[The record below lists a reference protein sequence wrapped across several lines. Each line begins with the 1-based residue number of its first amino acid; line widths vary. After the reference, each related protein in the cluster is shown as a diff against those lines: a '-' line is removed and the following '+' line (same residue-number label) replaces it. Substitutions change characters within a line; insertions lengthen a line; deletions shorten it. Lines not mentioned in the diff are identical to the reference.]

1 MYKIR
6 RGIFETNSS
15 SMDKYDDYDDYKTKG
30 RAKLS
35 MSAVIEFEADNRG
48 LEVLKFLRDAADEKD
63 VLDDVLGESFYS
75 ILDDTP
81 IDYSIDDTTMYFT
94 YIVGG
99 DYSDRYDEVED
110 IDDEHV
116 PAKSEEFPNKE
127 QIKNAIISQIE
138 GLVLLNDK
146 FIEFVTDKE
155 YWTHINELYDN
166 DQLDEFPGLKVI
178 NIYGQEDYDIL
189 SIDY

>member
-6 RGIFETNSS
+6 RGCFETNSS
-15 SMDKYDDYDDYKTKG
+15 SMDKYDDYDDNTKG

-48 LEVLKFLRDAADEKD
+48 LEVLKFLRDVADESD
-63 VLDDVLGESFYS
+63 VLDDILGESFYT
-75 ILDDTP
+75 IIDDNP

-127 QIKNAIISQIE
+127 QIKNNIISQIE

-155 YWTHINELYDN
+155 YWTHINELYEN

>member
-6 RGIFETNSS
+6 RGCFETNSS
-15 SMDKYDDYDDYKTKG
+15 SMDKYDDYDDNTKG

-48 LEVLKFLRDAADEKD
+48 LEVLKFLRDIADESD
-63 VLDDVLGESFYS
+63 VLDDILGESFYT
-75 ILDDTP
+75 IIDDNP

-127 QIKNAIISQIE
+127 QIKNNIISQIE

-155 YWTHINELYDN
+155 YWNHINELYEN

>member
-15 SMDKYDDYDDYKTKG
+15 SMDKYDDYDDNTKG

-35 MSAVIEFEADNRG
+35 MSAVIDFEADNRG
-48 LEVLKFLRDAADEKD
+48 LEVLKFLKDVADEKD
-63 VLDDVLGESFYS
+63 ILDDVLGESFFS

-94 YIVGG
+94 YIAYA
-99 DYSDRYDEVED
+99 DYSDRYDEVTN
-110 IDDEHV
+110 IADEHV
-116 PAKSEEFPNKE
+116 PTKSEEFPNKE
-127 QIKNAIISQIE
+127 QIKTTIISQIE

-178 NIYGQEDYDIL
+178 NIYGQEDYDVL